1 MKQKIFAICDMEE
14 AYALRMAEYMLEKIR
29 LPYALHLF
37 TKVEELEKFMEEEE
51 IAILLI
57 AESALELLRAEYV
70 REQVMQMIILQENDM
85 CE

>member
-37 TKVEELEKFMEEEE
+37 TKVEELEKFIVDNQVQ
-51 IAILLI
+51 IA
-57 AESALELLRAEYV
+57 ALRAEYV
-70 REQVMQMIILQENDM
+70 REQVVQMFILQENDM
-85 CE
+85 CESGPP

>member
-1 MKQKIFAICDMEE
+1 MEE

-57 AESALELLRAEYV
+57 AESAQIGRAHV
-70 REQVMQMIILQENDM
+70 
-85 CE
+85 

>member
-51 IAILLI
+51 IG
-57 AESALELLRAEYV
+57 RAHV
-70 REQVMQMIILQENDM
+70 
-85 CE
+85 

>member
-51 IAILLI
+51 IAILLDRKSTRLNSSHI
-57 AESALELLRAEYV
+57 ATSRMPSSA
-70 REQVMQMIILQENDM
+70 
-85 CE
+85 